1 MAMTHAVRR
10 IVAQHDETGR
20 ARFAID
26 EQVDMPPIG
35 GRGSFSSLMW
45 VTDRTP
51 SDNMD
56 LRDLRGDL
64 ASLVSEGGT
73 AVRVLDVS
81 PTEETPMHRTVS
93 IDYVIITKGEI
104 DLELE
109 GGEVLTVRAGDI
121 LIQRGTNHRW
131 VNRSGEWMQMVAI
144 LIAAQPVLVDG
155 RVLAEVHI

>member
-1 MAMTHAVRR
+1 MTHAVRR

-26 EQVDMPPIG
+26 ERIDMPPIG
-35 GRGSFSSLMW
+35 GQGSFSSLMW

-51 SDNMD
+51 ADNMD
-56 LRDLRGDL
+56 QRDLLGNL

-73 AVRVLDVS
+73 AIRVLDVS

-93 IDYVIITKGEI
+93 VDYVIITKGEI

-109 GGEVLTVRAGDI
+109 GGEVRTVHAGDI
-121 LIQRGTNHRW
+121 VIQRGTNHRW
-131 VNRSGEWMQMVAI
+131 VNRSGAWMQMVAI
-144 LIAAQPVLVDG
+144 LIAAQPVLIDG
-155 RVLAEVHI
+155 RLLSEVHI